1 MNEAIAQQAQRL
13 IATYPRQ
20 RPALSQAVAERYE
33 RQYLMNRSR
42 HSWGGKLS
50 GIAEAWMHRAVA
62 ADLSAQ
68 GPAPRVLEVGAGN
81 LNHWRYEPSVKH
93 YEVVEPFEALLATS
107 PEREKLAPH
116 YRDLADLPLNA
127 SFDRI
132 VSIAAFEHLMNLP
145 WCIARCALALH
156 DGGSLRVAVPSEGGF
171 LWWLGWRLTTGLE
184 FALRY
189 RLDYGEIMRHEH
201 LSKLRE
207 IDTLLR
213 YFFEQIHRRRLGF
226 GTHASLYAFY
236 HCEKPHLARCKALLD
251 RTGC

>member
-107 PEREKLAPH
+107 PEREKLAAH
-116 YRDLADLPLNA
+116 YRDLAGAAALYSLLGTARLNGVNPLAYLTHVLKVINDHKVNAIEDLLPWRLKETEPSIRVAEATLIQA
-127 SFDRI
+127 SDRI
-132 VSIAAFEHLMNLP
+132 H
-145 WCIARCALALH
+145 
-156 DGGSLRVAVPSEGGF
+156 
-171 LWWLGWRLTTGLE
+171 
-184 FALRY
+184 
-189 RLDYGEIMRHEH
+189 
-201 LSKLRE
+201 
-207 IDTLLR
+207 
-213 YFFEQIHRRRLGF
+213 
-226 GTHASLYAFY
+226 
-236 HCEKPHLARCKALLD
+236 
-251 RTGC
+251 